1 MKRSKGIFPAFMLV
15 FVLVLASATPID
27 AQVPNLFVTSDHCM
41 ACHNGLVTATGE
53 DVSIGVG
60 WRGSMMANAARD
72 PYWHAAVKRE
82 TLVHPTASAAI
93 QNECSACHM
102 PMMRFQANAEG
113 HQGEVFS
120 NLPLSHGDELAA
132 DGVSCSVCHQI
143 GSERLGEPS
152 SFTAHFELDT
162 TTPEGERH
170 VFGPY
175 EVDAGRTSLMRSAS
189 RFLPA
194 KGEHIQSSE
203 VCATCH
209 TLFTHTL
216 NDEGEVIGELPEQV
230 PYLEWKH
237 SSFAGVRSCQ
247 SCHMPVIEGET
258 AVSSVLGVPREEV
271 SRHVF
276 RGGNILMPRIL
287 NAHRQELG
295 VAALPQE
302 LQTTVQQTEKNLQN
316 SAASVSLVN
325 TGIEKGVL
333 RTEVVITNLA
343 GHKLPSA
350 YPSRRTWIHFTV
362 WDAVGE
368 MVFESGGLNPDGS
381 ICGNANDVDGTRFE
395 PHHLEID
402 HPEQV
407 QIYEA
412 VMGDP
417 DGAVTTVLLSAITY
431 LKDNRLLPEGFDKT
445 TADDDIA
452 VHGGAGGDENF
463 VGGRDRIR
471 YAVDVSEAEG
481 PFIINVELIY
491 QPVGYRWAHNLGDH
505 EAEEIERFIGYYEEM
520 ADSSAVVLAGAK
532 AIADSPET

>member
-1 MKRSKGIFPAFMLV
+1 MKRTIKFIPVIAL
-15 FVLVLASATPID
+15 VLVSAATVG
-27 AQVPNLFVTSDHCM
+27 AQVPNLFVTSESCM
-41 ACHNGLVTATGE
+41 ACHNGLVTPAGE

-82 TLVHPTASAAI
+82 TLIHPTASAAI

-102 PMMRFQANAEG
+102 PMARFQANAEG
-113 HQGEVFS
+113 RQGEVFS
-120 NLPLSHGDELAA
+120 HLPLSHGSDFAT

-143 GSERLGEPS
+143 QDENLGERS
-152 SFTAHFELDT
+152 SFTAGFGLDT
-162 TTPEGERH
+162 TTPEGERQ

-189 RFLPA
+189 RFKPA
-194 KGEHIQSSE
+194 KGDHMQSSE

-216 NDEGEVIGELPEQV
+216 DADGNVLGDFPEQV

-247 SCHMPVIEGET
+247 SCHMPVIEGEM
-258 AVSSVLGVPREEV
+258 AISSVLGVPRNEV

-287 NAHRQELG
+287 NAHRQELA
-295 VAALPQE
+295 VTALPQE
-302 LQTTVQQTEKNLQN
+302 LQTTAQRSAMNLQT
-316 SAASVSLVN
+316 AAATVSLVN
-325 TGIEKGVL
+325 TKVSNDTL

-350 YPSRRTWIHFTV
+350 YPSRRTWIHFVV
-362 WDAVGE
+362 WDASGQI
-368 MVFESGGLNPDGS
+368 VFESGGLNPDGS
-381 ICGNANDVDGTRFE
+381 IRGNDNDARSSRYE
-395 PHHLEID
+395 AHHESID

-412 VMGDP
+412 IMGEP
-417 DGAVTTVLLSAITY
+417 DGSVTTVLLSAITY
-431 LKDNRLLPEGFDKT
+431 LKDNRILPEGFDKT
-445 TADDDIA
+445 TAEEAVA
-452 VHGGAGGDENF
+452 VHGSAEADDDF
-463 VGGRDRIR
+463 VGGRDRIG
-471 YAVDVSEAEG
+471 YMVDVSGTEG
-481 PFIINVELIY
+481 PFIVDVELMY
-491 QPVGYRWAHNLGDH
+491 QPIGYRWAHNLGDQ

-520 ADSSAVVLAGAK
+520 ADRSAVVLASTK
-532 AIADSPET
+532 AATEEP

>member
-1 MKRSKGIFPAFMLV
+1 MKRTIKFVPVIALILV
-15 FVLVLASATPID
+15 SAATVG
-27 AQVPNLFVTSDHCM
+27 AQVPNLFVTSESCM
-41 ACHNGLVTATGE
+41 ACHNGLVTPAGE

-102 PMMRFQANAEG
+102 PMARFQANAEG

-120 NLPLSHGDELAA
+120 HLPLSHGDALAV

-143 GSERLGEPS
+143 QDENLGERS
-152 SFTAHFELDT
+152 SFTAGFGLDT
-162 TTPEGERH
+162 TTPEGERQ

-194 KGEHIQSSE
+194 KGDHIQSSE

-216 NDEGEVIGELPEQV
+216 DADGEVVGELPEQV

-247 SCHMPVIEGET
+247 SCHMPVIEGEM
-258 AVSSVLGVPREEV
+258 AISSVLGVPRDEV

-287 NAHRQELG
+287 NAHRQELA
-295 VAALPQE
+295 VTALPQE
-302 LQTTVQQTEKNLQN
+302 LQATAQQSEKNLQT
-316 SAASVSLVN
+316 AAATVSLVDTEISN
-325 TGIEKGVL
+325 DTL

-350 YPSRRTWIHFTV
+350 YPSRRTWIHFAV
-362 WDAVGE
+362 WDASGE
-368 MVFESGGLNPDGS
+368 IVFESGGLNPDGS
-381 ICGNANDVDGTRFE
+381 IRGNDNDARSSRYE
-395 PHHLEID
+395 AHHESID

-412 VMGDP
+412 IMGEP
-417 DGAVTTVLLSAITY
+417 DGSVTTVLLSAITY
-431 LKDNRLLPEGFDKT
+431 LKDNRILPEGFDKT
-445 TADDDIA
+445 TAEEAVA
-452 VHGGAGGDENF
+452 VHGSAGADDDF
-463 VGGRDRIR
+463 VGGRDRIG
-471 YAVDVSEAEG
+471 YVVDVSGTEG
-481 PFIINVELIY
+481 PFIVDVELMY
-491 QPVGYRWAHNLGDH
+491 QPIGYRWAHNLGDQ

-520 ADSSAVVLAGAK
+520 ADRSAVVLASAK
-532 AIADSPET
+532 AATEEP

>member
-1 MKRSKGIFPAFMLV
+1 MQRTIATLLL
-15 FVLVLASATPID
+15 FVLILVAGSVG
-27 AQVPNLFVTSDHCM
+27 AQVPQLFVTAERCM
-41 ACHNGLVTATGE
+41 ACHNGLVTPAGE

-72 PYWHAAVKRE
+72 PYWHAAVRRE

-102 PMMRFQANAEG
+102 PMARFQANAEG

-120 NLPLSHGDELAA
+120 HLPLSHSDEFAA

-143 GSERLGEPS
+143 QDEKLGERS
-152 SFTAHFELDT
+152 SFTAGFGLDT
-162 TTPEGERH
+162 TTPEGERQ

-189 RFLPA
+189 RFQPA
-194 KGEHIQSSE
+194 KGEHLQSSE

-216 NDEGEVIGELPEQV
+216 DADGQVVGELPEQV

-237 SSFAGVRSCQ
+237 SAFAGIRSCQ
-247 SCHMPVIEGET
+247 SCHMPVIEGEM
-258 AVSSVLGVPREEV
+258 AISSVLGVPREEV

-287 NAHRQELG
+287 NAHREELA
-295 VAALPQE
+295 VKALPQE
-302 LQTTVQQTEKNLQN
+302 LQTTAQQSAKNLQT
-316 SAASVSLVN
+316 AAATVSLVD
-325 TGIEKGVL
+325 TEISDDTL

-350 YPSRRTWIHFTV
+350 YPSRRIWIHFV
-362 WDAVGE
+362 VSDASGQI
-368 MVFESGGLNPDGS
+368 VFESGALNPDGS
-381 ICGNANDVDGTRFE
+381 IRGNANDADGSRFE
-395 PHHLEID
+395 PHHLNID
-402 HPEQV
+402 DPEQV

-412 VMGDP
+412 IMGEP
-417 DGAVTTVLLSAITY
+417 DGSVTTVLLSAITY

-445 TADDDIA
+445 TAEEAVA
-452 VHGGAGGDENF
+452 VHGGAEGDDDF
-463 VGGRDRIR
+463 VGGRDRVG
-471 YAVDVSEAEG
+471 YTVDVSGAEG
-481 PFIINVELIY
+481 PFIVDAELMY
-491 QPVGYRWAHNLGDH
+491 QPIGYRWAHNLGDQ

-520 ADSSAVVLAGAK
+520 AGSSAVVLANAK
-532 AIADSPET
+532 AIADSP

>member
-1 MKRSKGIFPAFMLV
+1 MKHTITFISVIALIFV
-15 FVLVLASATPID
+15 SVGTVG
-27 AQVPNLFVTSDHCM
+27 AQVPNLFVTSERCM
-41 ACHNGLVTATGE
+41 ACHNGLVTPAGE

-72 PYWHAAVKRE
+72 PYWHAAVRRE

-102 PMMRFQANAEG
+102 PMARFQANAEG

-120 NLPLSHGDELAA
+120 HLPLSHGDDFAA

-143 GSERLGEPS
+143 QNENLGERS
-152 SFTAHFELDT
+152 SFTAGFGLDT

-170 VFGPY
+170 VFGPF
-175 EVDAGRTSLMRSAS
+175 EIDGGRKGLMRSAS
-189 RFLPA
+189 RFLPE

-216 NDEGEVIGELPEQV
+216 DADGEVVGELPEQV

-237 SSFAGVRSCQ
+237 SAFAGVRSCQ

-258 AVSSVLGVPREEV
+258 AISSVLGVPREQV

-287 NAHRQELG
+287 NAHRQELA

-302 LQTTVQQTEKNLQN
+302 LEATARQSAKNLQT
-316 SAASVSLVN
+316 AAATISLVN
-325 TGIEKGVL
+325 TEISSDTL

-350 YPSRRTWIHFTV
+350 YPSRRAWIHFVV
-362 WDAVGE
+362 WDASGHI
-368 MVFESGGLNPDGS
+368 VFESGSVKPDGS
-381 ICGNANDVDGTRFE
+381 IRGNDNDASSSRYE
-395 PHHLEID
+395 PHHDTID

-412 VMGDP
+412 IMGEP
-417 DGAVTTVLLSAITY
+417 DGTVTTVLLSAITY

-445 TADDDIA
+445 TAPEDVA
-452 VHGGAGGDENF
+452 VHGGATEDGDF
-463 VGGRDRIR
+463 VGGRDRVG
-471 YAVDVSEAEG
+471 YVVDVTAAEG
-481 PFIINVELIY
+481 PFIVDVELMY
-491 QPVGYRWAHNLGDH
+491 QPIGYRWAHNLRDQ

-520 ADSSAVVLAGAK
+520 AGQSAVVLASAK
-532 AIADSPET
+532 AIAE